1 MGGHRM
7 PVIRS
12 RPKKLNHADTVLYEI
27 YMLRFAAD
35 RLKREQW
42 DDQKDAW
49 AYLEAF
55 LLHYR
60 SLIEFLGKTTN
71 IRRTD
76 LHVTTIWKLLKA
88 TPPEDESG
96 IHREGAKLLAKYEGV
111 EDRISRYLNHCTTRR
126 TDAKSWRIDEMSYE
140 IEPLLAP
147 VEAALRPRA
156 HNPLVKPLHAVQF
169 LSPHEASATVS
180 TNTSPRAVEVNP
192 PEPPKQYE

>member
-1 MGGHRM
+1 MNHGGNRM
-7 PVIRS
+7 PVNRS

-35 RLKREQW
+35 RLNREQW

-60 SLIEFLGKTTN
+60 NLIEFLGKTRN

-76 LHVTTIWKLLKA
+76 LHVTTIWELLKA
-88 TPPEDESG
+88 TPPEDASR
-96 IHREGAKLLAKYEGV
+96 IHRGGAKLWARYEGV
-111 EDRISRYLNHCTTRR
+111 EDRISRYLQHCTTRR
-126 TDAKSWRIDEMSYE
+126 INAKNWRIDEMSDE
-140 IEPLLAP
+140 IEPLLAA

-156 HNPLVKPLHAVQF
+156 RNPLVKPLSAVQF
-169 LSPHEASATVS
+169 LGLNSPICWETVNLAAS
-180 TNTSPRAVEVNP
+180 RALRR
-192 PEPPKQYE
+192 

>member
-1 MGGHRM
+1 M

-12 RPKKLNHADTVLYEI
+12 RPKKLNHADTILYEI

-60 SLIEFLGKTTN
+60 NLIEFLGKTRN

-88 TPPEDESG
+88 TPPDDASG
-96 IHREGAKLLAKYEGV
+96 IHREGKKLWAKYEGV
-111 EDRISRYLNHCTTRR
+111 KDRISRYLQHCTTRR
-126 TDAKSWRIDEMSYE
+126 TDAKNWRVDEMSDE
-140 IEPLLAP
+140 IEPLLTP
-147 VEAALRPRA
+147 VEAALRRHA
-156 HNPLVKPLHAVQF
+156 RNPLVKSLHAVQF
-169 LSPHEASATVS
+169 LGPHEASTTVS
-180 TNTSPRAVEVNP
+180 TNTAPRAVEINL
-192 PEPPKQYE
+192 PEPPKQFE

>member
-1 MGGHRM
+1 M

-35 RLKREQW
+35 RLKGEQW

-49 AYLEAF
+49 VYLEAF

-60 SLIEFLGKTTN
+60 NLIEFLGKTEN

-76 LHVTTIWKLLKA
+76 LHVTRIWKLFKA
-88 TPPEDESG
+88 TPPEDASR
-96 IHREGAKLLAKYEGV
+96 IHREGAKLWAKYEKV
-111 EDRISRYLNHCTTRR
+111 EYRISRYLQHCTTRR
-126 TDAKSWRIDEMSYE
+126 TDAKNWRIDEMSDD

-147 VEAALRPRA
+147 VEVALRRRA
-156 HNPLVKPLHAVQF
+156 
-169 LSPHEASATVS
+169 
-180 TNTSPRAVEVNP
+180 
-192 PEPPKQYE
+192 

>member
-1 MGGHRM
+1 M
-7 PVIRS
+7 PIIHS

-60 SLIEFLGKTTN
+60 NLIEFLGKKPKN
-71 IRRTD
+71 IRPTD

-88 TPPEDESG
+88 TPPKDASK
-96 IHREGAKLLAKYEGV
+96 INQEGAKLWAKYEGV
-111 EDRISRYLNHCTTRR
+111 EDRISRYLQHCTTRR
-126 TDAKSWRIDEMSYE
+126 TRAKSWGIDEMSDE

-156 HNPLVKPLHAVQF
+156 RNPLVKPLPAVPF
-169 LSPHEASATVS
+169 LGPHEASTTVS
-180 TNTSPRAVEVNP
+180 TNTSPRAVEIKPVESP
-192 PEPPKQYE
+192 RQFE